1 MGRFDNGPEKPRRAD
16 EPYGSAES
24 ALQAVTEELQIIQRN
39 LLGSLQD
46 DIKRLQGEKIR
57 LADDIKR
64 LQEQKEQL
72 QGGKQIDE
80 LQVLMRQL
88 AQVLGNHISVQL
100 QSSLERLV
108 NESSGNTTLQSGTYT
123 QTQNQ
128 ESESVSNA
136 FNNAF
141 HTLQQDLEDYQS
153 SLSQQ
158 LSRMSLQQEQG
169 EAILV
174 ELVNRLKQ
182 ELENTARGNTRTNPQ
197 FNEQFD
203 EQSDFLA
210 NQQLAEFEPVREVD
224 YVEDSANTEEQTP
237 QQDAF
242 SPNLLE
248 ATPTVIPPPN
258 DTTTATATVRGAN
271 VSLPE
276 TSPQT
281 VPETTRQPV
290 ITQPPLPG
298 QIDVFWQR
306 PKGLLLIGLSAIA
319 TSIYNVAIKAI
330 FQDNSQI
337 FGVFNLEQLISP
349 TLGNCLFV
357 LMLRMLVVVP
367 LMLVLAPILH
377 PRVWNDL
384 QNLIEAF
391 RSSRTQNNLTARR
404 VLMLSIVSGCFL
416 FLSQVMLYI
425 AIGQLAAGMAIAL
438 LFVYPIIS
446 GLLSWL
452 LFRESPSRFRTF
464 AYGIIILGIFLVL
477 GGSSS
482 STGNVSLGSITGIIA
497 GVSFSFYV
505 ILTRIC
511 AARLHPVSFT
521 LINFVTMLF
530 LCFISLLIPLPVG
543 LKLDINN
550 EANFLELI
558 LSAFILGVLTLC
570 GYLLNNFGIRKL
582 GATRAGLISATV
594 PALTVIFAGIIIQE
608 TLPFMQV
615 LGVLLVTF
623 GAAAF
628 SIEKLKQQRVK
639 ANRSS

>member
-1 MGRFDNGPEKPRRAD
+1 MGRFDHGSEKPHRAD

-24 ALQAVTEELQIIQRN
+24 ALQALTEELQIIQRN
-39 LLGSLQD
+39 LLKSLQD
-46 DIKRLQGEKIR
+46 DVQRLQSEKIR

-64 LQEQKEQL
+64 LQEQREQL
-72 QGGKQIDE
+72 QGGRQIDE

-100 QSSLERLV
+100 QASLEKLANR
-108 NESSGNTTLQSGTYT
+108 STASTTLQSGTYT

-128 ESESVSNA
+128 ESVSNA
-136 FNNAF
+136 FNAAF
-141 HTLQQDLEDYQS
+141 NTLQQDLEDYQS

-174 ELVNRLKQ
+174 ELVNRLRQ
-182 ELENTARGNTRTNPQ
+182 ELESTTKRRSQREFQVYEPL
-197 FNEQFD
+197 EELEEIEEVEEIEEIEEID
-203 EQSDFLA
+203 PLEDFL
-210 NQQLAEFEPVREVD
+210 
-224 YVEDSANTEEQTP
+224 DSQTETSEQET
-237 QQDAF
+237 F
-242 SPNLLE
+242 SPSLFQEQNE
-248 ATPTVIPPPN
+248 ITPPPA
-258 DTTTATATVRGAN
+258 DTTTATSTVRGAN

-276 TSPQT
+276 TYPQT
-281 VPETTRQPV
+281 ASEAPRQPTT
-290 ITQPPLPG
+290 TQQPS
-298 QIDVFWQR
+298 QIQAFWQR
-306 PKGLLLIGLSAIA
+306 PKGLLLIILSTVA
-319 TSIYNVAIKAI
+319 TSIYNVAIKVI
-330 FQDNSQI
+330 FEPNSQI
-337 FGVFNLEQLISP
+337 FGVFALKQLISP
-349 TLGNCLFV
+349 TLGNCFLI

-377 PRVWNDL
+377 PRVWQDL
-384 QNLIEAF
+384 QHLIESLRGNPTPANIT
-391 RSSRTQNNLTARR
+391 SKR
-404 VLMLSIVSGCFL
+404 VLMLSVISGCFL

-425 AIGQLAAGMAIAL
+425 AISQVFTGIAIAL
-438 LFVYPIIS
+438 LFVYPIVS

-452 LFRESPSRFRTF
+452 LFRENPSKFRAF
-464 AYGIIILGIFLVL
+464 AYGTIVLGMLLVL
-477 GGSSS
+477 GGAASG
-482 STGNVSLGSITGIIA
+482 TGNLSLGSTTGIIA
-497 GVSFSFYV
+497 GISFAFYV

-530 LCFISLLIPLPVG
+530 LCFIGLMLPLPTAWR
-543 LKLDINN
+543 LNINSV
-550 EANFLELI
+550 NFLELV

-582 GATRAGLISATV
+582 GATRAGLIGSTV

-608 TLPFMQV
+608 TLPLIQV

-628 SIEKLKQQRVK
+628 SIEKLQQQRVK
-639 ANRSS
+639 SSRSS

>member
-39 LLGSLQD
+39 LLKSLQD
-46 DIKRLQGEKIR
+46 DVQRLQSEKIR

-64 LQEQKEQL
+64 LQEQREQL
-72 QGGKQIDE
+72 QGGRQIDE

-100 QSSLERLV
+100 QSSLEKLANRPTGSTV
-108 NESSGNTTLQSGTYT
+108 LQSGTYT

-128 ESESVSNA
+128 ESVSNA
-136 FNNAF
+136 FNAAF
-141 HTLQQDLEDYQS
+141 NTLQQDLEDYQS

-174 ELVNRLKQ
+174 ELVNRLRQ
-182 ELENTARGNTRTNPQ
+182 ELESTTTYRPRT
-197 FNEQFD
+197 
-203 EQSDFLA
+203 
-210 NQQLAEFEPVREVD
+210 EFQVNALEEVEVD
-224 YVEDSANTEEQTP
+224 RLEDFPPTEPEAP
-237 QQDAF
+237 QETF
-242 SPNLLE
+242 SPSLFE
-248 ATPTVIPPPN
+248 EPPEIIPPPA
-258 DTTTATATVRGAN
+258 DTTTATSTVRGAN

-276 TSPQT
+276 TYPQT
-281 VPETTRQPV
+281 SSEDPVQSTTTQQPSS
-290 ITQPPLPG
+290 
-298 QIDVFWQR
+298 QIEAFWQR
-306 PKGLLLIGLSAIA
+306 PKGLLLIVLSTVA
-319 TSIYNVAIKAI
+319 TSIYNVAVKAI
-330 FQDNSQI
+330 FQPNSQI
-337 FGVFNLEQLISP
+337 FGIFELEQLISP
-349 TLGNCLFV
+349 TLGNCFLV

-377 PRVWNDL
+377 PRVWQDL
-384 QNLIEAF
+384 QNLIESL
-391 RSSRTQNNLTARR
+391 RGNRTPANITSKR
-404 VLMLSIVSGCFL
+404 VLMLSVISGCFL

-425 AIGQLAAGMAIAL
+425 AISQIFTGMAIAL
-438 LFVYPIIS
+438 LFVYPIVS

-452 LFRESPSRFRTF
+452 LFRDSPSKFRAF
-464 AYGIIILGIFLVL
+464 AYAMIVLGIVLVL
-477 GGSSS
+477 GGAASGE
-482 STGNVSLGSITGIIA
+482 GNISLGSVTGIIA
-497 GVSFSFYV
+497 GISFSFYV

-521 LINFVTMLF
+521 LINFATMLF
-530 LCFISLLIPLPVG
+530 LCFIGLMLPLPTAWS
-543 LKLDINN
+543 LDINST
-550 EANFLELI
+550 NFLELV

-582 GATRAGLISATV
+582 GATRAGLIGSTV
-594 PALTVIFAGIIIQE
+594 PVLTVIFAGIIIQE
-608 TLPFMQV
+608 TLPLIQV

-628 SIEKLKQQRVK
+628 SIEKLQQRVK
-639 ANRSS
+639 SSRS

>member
-24 ALQAVTEELQIIQRN
+24 ALQALTEELQIIQRN
-39 LLGSLQD
+39 LLKSLRD
-46 DIKRLQGEKIR
+46 DVQRLQSEKIR

-64 LQEQKEQL
+64 LQEQREQL
-72 QGGKQIDE
+72 QGGRQIDE

-100 QSSLERLV
+100 QASLEKLANR
-108 NESSGNTTLQSGTYT
+108 STGNTTLQSETYT

-128 ESESVSNA
+128 ESVSNA
-136 FNNAF
+136 FNTAF
-141 HTLQQDLEDYQS
+141 NTLQQDLEDYQS

-174 ELVNRLKQ
+174 ELVNRLRQ
-182 ELENTARGNTRTNPQ
+182 ELESTTKRRSQRKFQVYEPLEELEEVEEIEEIDP
-197 FNEQFD
+197 FP
-203 EQSDFLA
+203 DFLDSETEA
-210 NQQLAEFEPVREVD
+210 SEQQTFSSSLF
-224 YVEDSANTEEQTP
+224 EEQNEIT
-237 QQDAF
+237 
-242 SPNLLE
+242 
-248 ATPTVIPPPN
+248 PPPA
-258 DTTTATATVRGAN
+258 DTTTATSTVRGAN

-276 TSPQT
+276 TYPQT
-281 VPETTRQPV
+281 ASEVPRQPTT
-290 ITQPPLPG
+290 TQQPLSG
-298 QIDVFWQR
+298 EIQAFWQR
-306 PKGLLLIGLSAIA
+306 PKGLLLIILSTVA
-319 TSIYNVAIKAI
+319 TSIYNVAIKVI
-330 FQDNSQI
+330 FEPNSQI
-337 FGVFNLEQLISP
+337 FGVFALKQLISP
-349 TLGNCLFV
+349 TLGNCFLI

-377 PRVWNDL
+377 PRVWQDL
-384 QNLIEAF
+384 QNLIESLRGNPTPA
-391 RSSRTQNNLTARR
+391 NITAKR
-404 VLMLSIVSGCFL
+404 VLMLSVISGCFL

-425 AIGQLAAGMAIAL
+425 AISQVFTGMAIAL
-438 LFVYPIIS
+438 LFVYPIVS

-452 LFRESPSRFRTF
+452 LFRESPSKFRAF
-464 AYGIIILGIFLVL
+464 AYGTIVLGMVLVL
-477 GGSSS
+477 GGAASG
-482 STGNVSLGSITGIIA
+482 TGNLSLGSTTGIIA
-497 GVSFSFYV
+497 GISFAFYV

-530 LCFISLLIPLPVG
+530 LCFIGLMLPLPTAWR
-543 LKLDINN
+543 LNINSV
-550 EANFLELI
+550 NFLELV

-582 GATRAGLISATV
+582 GATRAGLIGSTV

-608 TLPFMQV
+608 TLPLIQV

-628 SIEKLKQQRVK
+628 SIEKLQQQRVK
-639 ANRSS
+639 SSRSS

>member
-1 MGRFDNGPEKPRRAD
+1 MGRFDNGPEKPRSAG

-24 ALQAVTEELQIIQRN
+24 ALQAVTEELQIIQQN
-39 LLGSLQD
+39 LLKSLQD
-46 DIKRLQGEKIR
+46 DVKRLTREKIR

-64 LQEQKEQL
+64 LQEEREQL
-72 QGGKQIDE
+72 QGGRQIDE

-100 QSSLERLV
+100 QASLERLV
-108 NESSGNTTLQSGTYT
+108 DQSRENTILQSGTYP

-128 ESESVSNA
+128 ESVSNA

-141 HTLQQDLEDYQS
+141 NTLQQDLEDYQS

-174 ELVNRLKQ
+174 ELVNRLRQ
-182 ELENTARGNTRTNPQ
+182 ELESTAKETARRE
-197 FNEQFD
+197 FLVEEQLETVD
-203 EQSDFLA
+203 YDYIQ
-210 NQQLAEFEPVREVD
+210 EVD
-224 YVEDSANTEEQTP
+224 YVESSANLSEETSEQKIVSSSL
-237 QQDAF
+237 F
-242 SPNLLE
+242 EESPE
-248 ATPTVIPPPN
+248 IIPSPA
-258 DTTTATATVRGAN
+258 DTTTATSTVRGAN

-281 VPETTRQPV
+281 APEPTV
-290 ITQPPLPG
+290 QPPANQQPPPRH
-298 QIDVFWQR
+298 IETFRQR
-306 PKGLLLIGLSAIA
+306 PKGLLLIVLSAVA
-319 TSIYNVAIKAI
+319 TSIYNVAIKVV
-330 FQDNSQI
+330 FQPNSLI
-337 FGVFNLEQLISP
+337 FGVFDVQQLISP
-349 TLGNCLFV
+349 TLGNCLLV

-377 PRVWNDL
+377 PRVWQDL
-384 QNLIEAF
+384 QNLME
-391 RSSRTQNNLTARR
+391 SVKGNRTPTNITGRR
-404 VLMLSIVSGCFL
+404 VLMLSIISGFFL

-425 AIGQLAAGMAIAL
+425 AIGQIFTGMAIAL
-438 LFVYPIIS
+438 LFVYPMIG

-452 LFRESPSRFRTF
+452 LFRENPSKFRAF
-464 AYGIIILGIFLVL
+464 AYATIILGILLVL
-477 GGSSS
+477 GGAANI
-482 STGNVSLGSITGIIA
+482 TGNLSLGISTGIIS
-497 GVSFSFYV
+497 GISFALYV

-521 LINFVTMLF
+521 LINFATMLF
-530 LCFISLLIPLPVG
+530 LCFIGLMLPLPTAW
-543 LKLDINN
+543 KLDINS
-550 EANFLELI
+550 ANFLELV

-570 GYLLNNFGIRKL
+570 GYLLNNFGIRTL

-608 TLPFMQV
+608 TLPLIQI

-639 ANRSS
+639 APRSSS